1 VSPRSHTL
9 VSMDRAYLLRDCPE
23 CHGIRTVILDVCY
36 VCFAEFGEGRDW
48 FEDDVAIP
56 ASGRIPA

>member
-1 VSPRSHTL
+1 MSPRSHTL

-56 ASGRIPA
+56 A